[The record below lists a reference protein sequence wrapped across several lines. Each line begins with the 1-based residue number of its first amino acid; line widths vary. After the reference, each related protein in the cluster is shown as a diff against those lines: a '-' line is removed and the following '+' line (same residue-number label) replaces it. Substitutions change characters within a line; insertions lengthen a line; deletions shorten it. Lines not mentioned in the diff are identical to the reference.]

1 MLKTTITILT
11 AGLLS
16 LSGIQAQSIQEGIN
30 NLYAERNKTAKE
42 TFEKLIATNPNN
54 LEAIYW
60 LGQSEIGML
69 DVKSARDLYS
79 KTLQSNGNAPLIL
92 AGMGHVNLLDGKK
105 DEARQMFETAIN
117 LSTGKKGADV
127 SVLNAIGR
135 ANVDAKD
142 GDIAYAIDKLK
153 LASTKDAKNADV
165 LLNLGDAYRKAH
177 EGGQA
182 VVTYDMALQANPS
195 LARAVFRKGM
205 IYYTQ
210 RNWELFEQ
218 LMKQSISID
227 SKFAPA
233 YYQLYYYYLGK
244 LDFNTAQDYAS
255 KFISNTEQDPQNDYL
270 RIQTLWAQKK
280 YDEAISGAK
289 ALIAAA
295 GQQTKPKVYKLLAD
309 AYVSKGDTAGGKQY
323 IDEYFAKQK
332 E

>member
-1 MLKTTITILT
+1 MKMLKTTITILT

-233 YYQLYYYYLGK
+233 YY
-244 LDFNTAQDYAS
+244 
-255 KFISNTEQDPQNDYL
+255 
-270 RIQTLWAQKK
+270 
-280 YDEAISGAK
+280 
-289 ALIAAA
+289 
-295 GQQTKPKVYKLLAD
+295 
-309 AYVSKGDTAGGKQY
+309 
-323 IDEYFAKQK
+323 
-332 E
+332 